1 MTGWRMADWQQ
12 AETAEQKALISWY
25 NAAKHVRANGFDWH
39 VLEIGDAI
47 CSVSAS
53 EPSILINRVFGIG
66 RNGEPDVEQLRDIR
80 ALYSEAGVE
89 RFFLHVIPGKCDP
102 ATLADAGFENYRG
115 WMKFVRT
122 TEDQPEPRSD
132 LEVREIGPEHA
143 DDFARIAGSAFDFLP
158 SSFPAVAT
166 VVGARGYRSFM
177 TFDGDTPAGTGVV
190 YVDGESGVFD
200 FGATD
205 PNFRRRGGQ
214 SAVLAARVSCAAEA
228 GCKYLYTMT
237 GEAVPDDPQHSYSN
251 ILRAGFEEA
260 YLRENWIPT
269 K

>member
-1 MTGWRMADWQQ
+1 MDTAQ
-12 AETAEQKALISWY
+12 AEAAEQRALISWY
-25 NAAKHVRANGFDWH
+25 NAAKAVRADGFNWH

-53 EPSILINRVFGIG
+53 DPSILINRVFGLG
-66 RNGEPDVEQLRDIR
+66 SSGPPGVDQLKDIR
-80 ALYSEAGVE
+80 ALYEEAGVG

-102 ATLADAGFENYRG
+102 ATLEAAGFENYRG
-115 WMKFVRT
+115 WMKFIRS
-122 TEDQPEPRSD
+122 TENRPEPKSNLD
-132 LEVREIGPEHA
+132 VREIGPEHA
-143 DDFARIAGSAFDFLP
+143 DEFARIAGSAFDFLP
-158 SSFPAVAT
+158 SSFPVVAK

-190 YVDGESGVFD
+190 YVDGEAGVFD

-205 PNFRRRGGQ
+205 PGFRQRGGQ
-214 SAVLAARVSCAAEA
+214 SAVLAARVSCAAEM
-228 GCKYLYTMT
+228 GCRNLFTMT

-260 YLRENWIPT
+260 YLRENWVPVT
-269 K
+269 